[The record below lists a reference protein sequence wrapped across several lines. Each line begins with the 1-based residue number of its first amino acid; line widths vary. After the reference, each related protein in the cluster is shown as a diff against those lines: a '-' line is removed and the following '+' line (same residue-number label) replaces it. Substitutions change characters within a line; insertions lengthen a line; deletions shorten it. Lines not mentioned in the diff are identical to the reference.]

1 MAKKRF
7 SNTILIAVVGLLGA
21 LVALMLLQD
30 SKKGKSTYKEEIV
43 SIDSDAVTAVYLYP
57 QNNGGQEIKME
68 KDDTGNWN
76 ITDETGNVQTGDSS
90 KISGMISML
99 ETIKP
104 QRVVS
109 KNKEKWK
116 EYKVEGSESTRVKV
130 LEGSETTLD
139 LYVGKFSVAQPKAAP
154 PGSDPQAVAMQQQ
167 MQQQQQRPQ
176 MTSYVRLG
184 GENPI
189 YAVDGMLSF
198 AFNQGASAFVQ
209 APPPPMEAASDST
222 VVEE

>member
-1 MAKKRF
+1 MAKKRS
-7 SNTILIAVVGLLGA
+7 SNTILIAIVGLLGA

-30 SKKGKSTYKEEIV
+30 SKKGNSTYKEEIV
-43 SIDSDAVTAVYLYP
+43 SIDSEAVTAIYLYP

-68 KDDTGNWN
+68 KDNTGNWT

-109 KNKEKWK
+109 KNKEKWE

-139 LYVGKFSVAQPKAAP
+139 LYVGKFSVAQPKSAP
-154 PGSDPQAVAMQQQ
+154 SGSDPQAVAMQQQ
-167 MQQQQQRPQ
+167 MQQQQRPQ

-184 GENPI
+184 GEDPI

-198 AFNQGASAFVQ
+198 AFNQGASAFAQ
-209 APPPPMEAASDST
+209 APIAPPMEAESDST
-222 VVEE
+222 TVE